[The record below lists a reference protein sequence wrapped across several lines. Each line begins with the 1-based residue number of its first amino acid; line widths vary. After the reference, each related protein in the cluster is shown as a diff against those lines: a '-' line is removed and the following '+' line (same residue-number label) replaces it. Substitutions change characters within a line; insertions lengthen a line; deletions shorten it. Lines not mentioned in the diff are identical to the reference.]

1 MILINRLEL
10 DGRLVFILLVLI
22 TFLISFI
29 IQEFILTSQ
38 IIEEY
43 FLDVLNISFA
53 YELVEFRNKWDW
65 LNYLLMP
72 IIFILK
78 FILISGW
85 ILSGT
90 ILYGYKLSFK
100 SIYNAVLVSEFV
112 WLIPSIILVIWFG
125 LFDSDY
131 SFTDVQYF
139 RPMSLLSLF
148 SISSLDNWLI
158 IPLQSIN
165 IFQVL
170 YLLVL
175 TFILKDTLNKG
186 FKETL
191 TFTFP
196 VYLSAVLSWII
207 FITFININLAT

>member
-1 MILINRLEL
+1 MSIKNIFEL
-10 DGRLVFILLVLI
+10 DRRLVFLLFLLL

-38 IIEEY
+38 IVEDYLAES
-43 FLDVLNISFA
+43 LSISLAF
-53 YELVEFRNKWDW
+53 ELADLRNKWDW
-65 LNYLLMP
+65 LNYVLLP

-90 ILYGYKLSFK
+90 ILYGYKVSFK
-100 SIYNAVLVSEFV
+100 SIYDAVLVSEFV
-112 WLIPSIILVIWFG
+112 WLIPSIILIIWFG

-139 RPMSLLSLF
+139 RPMSLLNIF
-148 SISSLDNWLI
+148 DISSLNNWLI
-158 IPLQSIN
+158 FPLQSIN

-175 TFILKDTLNKG
+175 TFMLKLTLNKG

-191 TFTFP
+191 NFSVP
-196 VYLSAVLSWII
+196 VYLSAVFSWII

>member
-1 MILINRLEL
+1 MYLIHRYGL
-10 DGRLVFILLVLI
+10 DGRLVFTLFILI

-38 IIEEY
+38 VIEDY
-43 FLDVLNISFA
+43 FAEFLSISLAF
-53 YELVEFRNKWDW
+53 ELAELRNKWDW
-65 LNYLLMP
+65 MNYILLP

-90 ILYGYKLSFK
+90 ILYGYKVSFK

-112 WLIPSIILVIWFG
+112 WLIPSIILIIWFG
-125 LFDSDY
+125 IFNSDY

-139 RPMSLLSLF
+139 KPLSLLNF
-148 SISSLDNWLI
+148 FKISELDNWLI
-158 IPLQSIN
+158 LPLQSIN

-175 TFILKDTLNKG
+175 TFMLKVTLNKG

-191 TFTFP
+191 NFTIP
-196 VYLSAVLSWII
+196 VYLSAVFSWIF
-207 FITFININLAT
+207 FITFININFGT